1 MEVRVDSDST
11 FVVFRPRPL
20 NTFQIAGGCLAIV
33 LVCAA
38 LFSQGSTGRI
48 LGSITDQTG
57 AVIPGVA
64 VTIRDVDRGTSRTL
78 ITDEAGIY
86 NAPNLLP
93 GTYTLRMEL
102 AGFATVERQNI
113 KLEVGQDIRIDV
125 ALRPGQQTELVTVQ
139 AESPLVETNNAELG
153 GTIAN
158 AAINDLPLNGRNF
171 ENLLDLRPGVSK
183 YPGNSGWTNSTNG
196 GRPHDNYFMVDGIN
210 SNDTWMAQSMMNA
223 VMAAGDAGTML
234 PIDAINEF
242 KTQQNPGGEYG
253 WKPGA
258 VVNVGVKSG
267 TNAMHGTAYAYGRNS
282 AWDARNFFLTQT
294 DPQSDVE

>member
-1 MEVRVDSDST
+1 M
-11 FVVFRPRPL
+11 
-20 NTFQIAGGCLAIV
+20 
-33 LVCAA
+33 
-38 LFSQGSTGRI
+38 
-48 LGSITDQTG
+48 
-57 AVIPGVA
+57 PGVT
-64 VTIRDVDRGTSRTL
+64 VTIRDVDRGVARTL
-78 ITDEAGIY
+78 TTDEAGIY

-102 AGFATVERQNI
+102 AGFATVERPNI
-113 KLEVGQDIRIDV
+113 KLEVGQDIRVDV
-125 ALRPGQQTELVTVQ
+125 SLRPGQQTELVTVQ

-158 AAINDLPLNGRNF
+158 AVINDLPLNGRNF

-196 GRPHDNYFMVDGIN
+196 GRPHDNYFLVDGIN
-210 SNDTWMAQSMMNA
+210 SNDPWMAQSIMNA

-234 PIDAINEF
+234 PIDAIDEF
-242 KTQQNPGGEYG
+242 KTQQNPGAEYG

-258 VVNVGVKSG
+258 IVNVGVKSG

-282 AWDARNFFLTQT
+282 AWDARNFFLKPT
-294 DPQSDVE
+294 DPQADVELEQFGGSFGGPLRKDKVFYFLKFEQQR

>member
-1 MEVRVDSDST
+1 MEVRVDYVST

-20 NTFQIAGGCLAIV
+20 NAVQIVGGCLAIV
-33 LVCAA
+33 LVCSA

-93 GTYTLRMEL
+93 GTYTLRMER

-158 AAINDLPLNGRNF
+158 AVINDLPLNGRNF
-171 ENLLDLRPGVSK
+171 ENLLDLRPGVTK
-183 YPGNSGWTNSTNG
+183 YPGNSGWTQSTNG
-196 GRPHDNYFMVDGIN
+196 LRPHDNFFMVEGIN
-210 SNDTWMAQSMMNA
+210 SNDPWMAQSVMNA
-223 VMAAGDAGTML
+223 VMAAGDAGTIL
-234 PIDAINEF
+234 PIDAIDEF
-242 KTQQNPGGEYG
+242 KTQQNPRAEYG
-253 WKPGA
+253 WKPGS

-267 TNAMHGTAYAYGRNS
+267 TNNYHGTAYAFGRDGD
-282 AWDARNFFLTQT
+282 WDAANFF
-294 DPQSDVE
+294 